1 MNKKCIQKDYPM
13 MPLVPP
19 NKIIFYHFIQPFRNF
34 FPSLNVS
41 TNVSSKGVI
50 NALVD
55 NFCILSKGQK
65 IIFRSYKGAW
75 NGSPISP
82 LETNY
87 TKKPGF
93 GVGGGG
99 GRGIRNLGKNSPIR
113 GRGLNVLSP
122 QGGTSSEKRTIELIF
137 QHLLS
142 YFLAQ
147 YFTRTQSRLNCLKSL
162 A

>member
-82 LETNY
+82 LENNY

-93 GVGGGG
+93 GGGHQ
-99 GRGIRNLGKNSPIR
+99 KSWKESPIC

-122 QGGTSSEKRTIELIF
+122 KGGTSSEKRTIELIF

-147 YFTRTQSRLNCLKSL
+147 YFTRT
-162 A
+162 